1 VSTTAPGARFNFT
14 EHTAWARSLAAPV
27 RNFLS
32 TETAGAVA
40 LVGATVAALI
50 WANVPGWHSYGSVW
64 ATRLSVHLGNAVV
77 ADSLRGWVN
86 QGLMTLFFLVVGLE
100 ARRELET
107 GELRERERL
116 VIPAVAALFGMMV
129 PVAIF
134 LAFNAGGPGGHGWGT
149 SMSSDTAFALGAL
162 ALITPR
168 AATRMRVFLVTV
180 SVFDDLGGLLV
191 IAVAYTNTVH
201 LMALLIAV
209 GLFVAFLSL
218 SHARGPLTPVRL
230 LIGAGVWLAMFE
242 SGIDPVI
249 AGLALGLATPAKA
262 PSRQVLERVS
272 EIARAF
278 REQPTAEL
286 ASSARQSVGLAVSPN
301 ERVQYALHPWTSYVI
316 VPLFALANAGI
327 HLGGGLLGAAIHSPI
342 TLGIALGYLVGK
354 PVGILL
360 GSLLASRP
368 VLRGPRLPISWPV
381 LAGGGAVMGIGFTVS
396 LLIANLAFRGRDLAE
411 AKLGVLISIVLAP
424 LIAKT
429 VLFMWR
435 RMPVAVRA
443 RQLSGTADDLLD
455 LCEEIDLEV
464 DHWRGPEDALVTIV
478 EYGDFECPYCGRAEP
493 VVREL
498 LARWGD
504 DLRYVWRHLPLSD
517 VHPSAQ
523 KAAEASEA
531 ASVQGR
537 FWEMYE
543 LLLAHTSTFTDADL
557 TAYAEQLGLDVDR
570 FWADIE
576 RHAAASRIARDV
588 ASADA
593 SGVTGTPTFFIN
605 RRRHYGAYDV
615 ETLSTAVAAAR
626 TRASLL
632 AVARQ

>member
-1 VSTTAPGARFNFT
+1 
-14 EHTAWARSLAAPV
+14 
-27 RNFLS
+27 
-32 TETAGAVA
+32 
-40 LVGATVAALI
+40 
-50 WANVPGWHSYGSVW
+50 
-64 ATRLSVHLGNAVV
+64 
-77 ADSLRGWVN
+77 
-86 QGLMTLFFLVVGLE
+86 
-100 ARRELET
+100 
-107 GELRERERL
+107 
-116 VIPAVAALFGMMV
+116 
-129 PVAIF
+129 
-134 LAFNAGGPGGHGWGT
+134 
-149 SMSSDTAFALGAL
+149 
-162 ALITPR
+162 
-168 AATRMRVFLVTV
+168 
-180 SVFDDLGGLLV
+180 
-191 IAVAYTNTVH
+191 
-201 LMALLIAV
+201 
-209 GLFVAFLSL
+209 
-218 SHARGPLTPVRL
+218 
-230 LIGAGVWLAMFE
+230 
-242 SGIDPVI
+242 
-249 AGLALGLATPAKA
+249 
-262 PSRQVLERVS
+262 
-272 EIARAF
+272 
-278 REQPTAEL
+278 
-286 ASSARQSVGLAVSPN
+286 
-301 ERVQYALHPWTSYVI
+301 
-316 VPLFALANAGI
+316 
-327 HLGGGLLGAAIHSPI
+327 
-342 TLGIALGYLVGK
+342 
-354 PVGILL
+354 
-360 GSLLASRP
+360 
-368 VLRGPRLPISWPV
+368 
-381 LAGGGAVMGIGFTVS
+381 MGIGFTVS